1 MFIPNAQNIPN
12 QQLPNNNPMYGPP
25 SQGQMNQARS
35 PGFYNGPQFQPS
47 LFPAEKPQ
55 GWFGT
60 NQMTWMTNQASE
72 LDKNKLAAAKTT
84 VPNK

>member
-12 QQLPNNNPMYGPP
+12 QQLPNNNPMYGP

-35 PGFYNGPQFQPS
+35 PALYNSPQFQPS
-47 LFPAEKPQ
+47 LFPVEKPQ

-60 NQMTWMTNQASE
+60 NQMTWMNNQASE
-72 LDKNKLAAAKTT
+72 LDKNKLAAAKTA